1 MRKSCFLLLAL
12 SCLLLLAGC
21 QSTASAGPVTSTITA
36 SASAST
42 PTRTPTSP
50 AVTVTPTVGPQASCP
65 QLPAAQPGPAPA
77 APLSL
82 YVVPSDGVLTAL
94 NASDGSIR
102 WKEDN
107 AVAGISLAAVAVEQ
121 NVVYQL
127 TVDGRLLALNASDG
141 TLRWCDAEGQ
151 ALLSSIGHGQLY
163 LAVDQ
168 DAVYLGG
175 SNNDLNA
182 LVALNVS
189 DGKQLWQE
197 QAADDLLTLVAADGQ
212 VYVSSEEVSS
222 AGAVSDTLTA
232 LNATTGKA
240 VWHFQTGNGI
250 FTQPA
255 VANGVAYVA
264 EGNPNFPSFLYA
276 LNASNG
282 SQRWHVQGQASGEFG
297 APRVL
302 NGVVYVA
309 GSQGVYAFDA
319 STGAQRWKVSP
330 QALTTMGPVV
340 DAGGC
345 YFASVNGNTGQTTIY
360 ALNLSN
366 GSQRW
371 QSQPTIA
378 ALASG
383 VPLAPASSSTGLT
396 VFAAAN
402 GLVYVTT
409 YTSIGALN
417 ASDGKQAWS
426 AAGAALAVG

>member
-1 MRKSCFLLLAL
+1 M
-12 SCLLLLAGC
+12 
-21 QSTASAGPVTSTITA
+21 
-36 SASAST
+36 
-42 PTRTPTSP
+42 
-50 AVTVTPTVGPQASCP
+50 
-65 QLPAAQPGPAPA
+65 
-77 APLSL
+77 
-82 YVVPSDGVLTAL
+82 

-197 QAADDLLTLVAADGQ
+197 QAAGDLLTLVAADGQ

-222 AGAVSDTLTA
+222 AGAASDTLTA

-250 FTQPA
+250 FLNQPLPMGWSMSRRA
-255 VANGVAYVA
+255 I
-264 EGNPNFPSFLYA
+264 PTF
-276 LNASNG
+276 
-282 SQRWHVQGQASGEFG
+282 R
-297 APRVL
+297 
-302 NGVVYVA
+302 
-309 GSQGVYAFDA
+309 AF
-319 STGAQRWKVSP
+319 SMP
-330 QALTTMGPVV
+330 
-340 DAGGC
+340 
-345 YFASVNGNTGQTTIY
+345 
-360 ALNLSN
+360 
-366 GSQRW
+366 
-371 QSQPTIA
+371 
-378 ALASG
+378 
-383 VPLAPASSSTGLT
+383 
-396 VFAAAN
+396 
-402 GLVYVTT
+402 
-409 YTSIGALN
+409 
-417 ASDGKQAWS
+417 
-426 AAGAALAVG
+426 